1 MITREQ
7 FQDDPRDYALELVE
21 EGFNANDLLLAALK
35 YMSTDDVREM
45 LDANEMS
52 PRFTIDDN
60 EEQ

>member
-60 EEQ
+60 EE